1 MICLNCCFSLCVVL
15 EETFS
20 IHHKTNPD
28 LPTSRKELAEHRKS
42 VSAEM
47 TVSWSC
53 GCSWTLHVVL
63 LMLRLPFH
71 LISCC
76 FLTANL
82 MMFFFCVYQTESMR
96 EWGNASVTLLQY
108 QGTYQGFYIH
118 MHWVSLTWIDS
129 ARQPSAAGIC
139 ISTPTGLHHA
149 SSSQCSRRIAAQKAL
164 LNLCWM
170 HLFPYIFSVLN
181 KH

>member
-82 MMFFFCVYQTESMR
+82 MMFFFVCIKPKAWESEAMHLSLYSNIR
-96 EWGNASVTLLQY
+96 GPIRAFIFTCTGSVWLGLTRLVSPAQ
-108 QGTYQGFYIH
+108 QGFAFPLQQGYITLPPH
-118 MHWVSLTWIDS
+118 S
-129 ARQPSAAGIC
+129 A
-139 ISTPTGLHHA
+139 LEE
-149 SSSQCSRRIAAQKAL
+149 
-164 LNLCWM
+164 
-170 HLFPYIFSVLN
+170 
-181 KH
+181 